1 MRIVFLISI
10 SITIAISSYAQ
21 HRGDYNWIFGYDF
34 TDSLPGTEGSL
45 IDFNNKPPTVK
56 YQSVLPENEALGN
69 SVSLMSH
76 PNTGKLLFYSNG
88 CNVFD
93 ASHRPMVNGNGIN
106 PGLYRDYYCEST
118 EINWYPILGTLLS
131 MEDTYHPD
139 KYYFLHTPRQWPE
152 LGNPYC
158 DRLMYSYIDMTKN
171 AGLGEVVKKNEIYY
185 QDPEEVHCAYTAV
198 IKHENQKDWWVIH
211 PILESNKFLTF
222 LIDSLGPRLI
232 RTQQI
237 GDVIERRGASK
248 FSSDGK
254 TLGLFNGFDGY
265 YQYNFDRE
273 SGLLSTPKRLNLH
286 FSGTGGGLAYSAS
299 SDFVYLSYRDRIYQ
313 VETDQDDLED
323 GAVLVD
329 TLILFGDGQ
338 SSSFSQAQ
346 LGPDCKIYITH
357 LGGVGYLG
365 VINNPDEKGINCNL
379 EQRGLDL
386 AYFHDIGSIPN
397 FPPFRVDEEDK
408 CDNTISSL
416 FPTVMRPKQTYF
428 DYYPNPVEDVLKV
441 LPKVDGRYTITDA
454 SGSLIRKGTF
464 DSDVEE
470 VVNLD
475 QLISGVYFINIIV
488 DGVIIQSEKLV
499 KI

>member
-1 MRIVFLISI
+1 MRFIYLISI
-10 SITIAISSYAQ
+10 SFLIIVSSNAQ
-21 HRGDYNWIFGYDF
+21 HKGDYNWVFGYDY
-34 TDSLPGTEGSL
+34 TDSLPGTEGTV
-45 IDFNNKPPTVK
+45 IDFNDKPPSIE
-56 YQSVLPENEALGN
+56 YQAIIPKKAIGN
-69 SVSLMSH
+69 SASIMSH
-76 PNTGKLLFYSNG
+76 PTTGILLFYSNG
-88 CNVFD
+88 CMVFNAD
-93 ASHRPMVNGNGIN
+93 HTMMHNGDDIN
-106 PGLYRDYYCEST
+106 PGFYRDYYCDETFSQ
-118 EINWYPILGTLLS
+118 WYPIIGTLLS

-152 LGNPYC
+152 LGNSYC
-158 DRLMYSYIDMTKN
+158 DRLMYSYIDMTKSD
-171 AGLGEVVKKNEIYY
+171 GLGEVVKKNEIYH
-185 QDPEEVHCAYTAV
+185 QGDEEVFCAYTSV
-198 IKHENQKDWWVIH
+198 IKHANQKDWWVIH

-237 GDVIERRGASK
+237 GDVIEWSGASK

-254 TLGLFNGFDGY
+254 LLGLFNGFDGY

-441 LPKVDGRYTITDA
+441 LPRVDGEFSITNA
-454 SGSLIRKGTF
+454 AGNVIRKGFLAKDLETVL
-464 DSDVEE
+464 S
-470 VVNLD
+470 LD
-475 QLISGVYFINIIV
+475 ALTSGVYYINMIV
-488 DGVIIQSEKLV
+488 DGVMLQSEKLV
-499 KI
+499 KM